1 MRAVAPALEAYTRE
15 RLTGEVWQ
23 RPGLSRRD
31 RSLVTI
37 AALIARG
44 RRRG

>member
-1 MRAVAPALEAYTRE
+1 M
-15 RLTGEVWQ
+15 GEVWH